1 MPTQDQAAL
10 ERQRHQ
16 NKLELEREKQR
27 TALITADAKK
37 KAKKANA
44 PSVLQR
50 ETIGRASSNTKM
62 VGDSVTVAGVG
73 GVTALWIATRPN
85 GGQAYAWAG
94 GIAALGVIAM
104 VESRP
109 GTVLESGAAGALGA
123 SVGVGLLKLFNL
135 AK

>member
-1 MPTQDQAAL
+1 MPTEDQAKL

-27 TALITADAKK
+27 TAQINA
-37 KAKKANA
+37 KAKRQAQSKGI
-44 PSVLQR
+44 LQR
-50 ETIGRASSNTKM
+50 ETIGRASSNSKM